1 MSIRPLCQY
10 DYPGT
15 LTKAGKPA
23 NASCCVLTC
32 VQMLIESITGEAYI
46 QTDFYGRMLRA
57 GIIRDDGYINNYDN
71 LLALI
76 LMDRQE
82 FIQQPQVRQSI
93 LGSMRRWQF
102 FRPDVDAIPLPA
114 VGYLK
119 GRQHAVLII
128 GKEQEIQGDTELV
141 VIDPKFRNDKAKYTM
156 PAKDIA
162 KVGTY
167 V

>member
-10 DYPGT
+10 DYPDT

-46 QTDFYGRMLRA
+46 QTDFYSRMLRA

-71 LLALI
+71 ALVMI
-76 LMDRQE
+76 LTERHE
-82 FIQQPQVRQSI
+82 FIHQPQVRQAI
-93 LGSMRRWQF
+93 IHNMRRWQF

-114 VGYLK
+114 IGYLAS
-119 GRQHAVLII
+119 RQHAVLII
-128 GKEQEIQGDTELV
+128 GKDKDIKGDVELV
-141 VIDPKFRNDKAKYTM
+141 IIDPKFRGEKAKYNI
-156 PAKDIA
+156 PAKDIK